1 MQTEAQLFKA
11 LADETRLKILW
22 LLLEKKELCVSE
34 IEGIL
39 LIPQSTV
46 SRHLRHLLNAGLVK
60 DRRDKQLVYYRI
72 PVTPESREGK
82 QLQLLREMVAEGPA
96 TQALRRHLRRW
107 FGHDTGP
114 SEGE

>member
-1 MQTEAQLFKA
+1 MQTEAQLFKT

-22 LLLEKKELCVSE
+22 LLLEKNELCVSD

-46 SRHLRHLLNAGLVK
+46 SRHLRHLLNAGLVTN
-60 DRRDKQLVYYRI
+60 RRERQSVYYRI
-72 PVTPESREGK
+72 SVAPGSREGK
-82 QLQLLREMVAEGPA
+82 QLQLLREMVAEGFA

-107 FGHDTGP
+107 FRHDIGS